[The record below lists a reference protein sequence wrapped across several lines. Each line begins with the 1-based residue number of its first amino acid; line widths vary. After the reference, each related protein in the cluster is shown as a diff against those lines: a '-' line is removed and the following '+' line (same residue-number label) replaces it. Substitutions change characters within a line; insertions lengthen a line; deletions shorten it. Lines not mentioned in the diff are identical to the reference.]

1 MLPFVHTKRN
11 LYIVWHCPTVPAGG
25 AGEAGPVVD
34 GGHRLV
40 HQRVRLDE
48 GQRVVGE
55 GGGRLV
61 GRGRAV
67 TGTGT
72 RPEVENRD
80 LRNYIW
86 QLLFKQNM
94 GMDCASLTGPRS
106 VGCCMANSYRRCHM

>member
-48 GQRVVGE
+48 GQCVVGE
-55 GGGRLV
+55 VDG
-61 GRGRAV
+61 
-67 TGTGT
+67 
-72 RPEVENRD
+72 
-80 LRNYIW
+80 
-86 QLLFKQNM
+86 
-94 GMDCASLTGPRS
+94 
-106 VGCCMANSYRRCHM
+106 